1 MVLKIL
7 IGVFIIVVFMGPVM
21 ALMDGELQNIKEQ
34 KQDIIKLKLNP
45 TEVLYF
51 LFINGLTFALS
62 QLLLLWLI
70 VSSPANFPI
79 VLFLIIIPFVFLSS
93 IDIVILITHIIN
105 EKRRIIYWDKNQ
117 GIFSVNQNRGTFQI
131 DLKSD
136 SLQIVHYY
144 PPIQGS
150 RGFPGFNYHVIV
162 LSDNGFKLRI
172 SSITYDNYNF
182 FLPLTKHKN
191 FLTIKR
197 QFNVLI

>member
-105 EKRRIIYWDKNQ
+105 EKRRIIYWDKN
-117 GIFSVNQNRGTFQI
+117 
-131 DLKSD
+131 
-136 SLQIVHYY
+136 
-144 PPIQGS
+144 
-150 RGFPGFNYHVIV
+150 
-162 LSDNGFKLRI
+162 
-172 SSITYDNYNF
+172 
-182 FLPLTKHKN
+182 
-191 FLTIKR
+191 
-197 QFNVLI
+197 